1 MKKTFFIAAT
11 SVLLAACGQQKVV
24 SSNLIQVSEFS
35 IVTTD
40 KDTLY
45 LKEGDEMS
53 MHLKANWDNGAFR
66 NYDSGINTSVIMV
79 NEETFN
85 ALSGKSIKDP
95 IAVQRLSKLTD
106 SY

>member
-1 MKKTFFIAAT
+1 MKKTLFIAAI
-11 SVLLAACGQQKVV
+11 SVIFAACGEQNVV
-24 SSNLIQVSEFS
+24 SSNLTQVSEFS

-53 MHLKANWDNGAFR
+53 IYLKNHWDNGAFR
-66 NYDSGINTSVIMV
+66 NYDSGINISVIMV

-85 ALSGKSIKDP
+85 TLSGKSIKDP
-95 IAVQRLSKLTD
+95 IVVQRLSKLTEG
-106 SY
+106 Y

>member
-45 LKEGDEMS
+45 LKEGDGMS
-53 MHLKANWDNGAFR
+53 MHIKANWDNGAFR

-85 ALSGKSIKDP
+85 TLSGKSIKDP
-95 IAVQRLSKLTD
+95 VVVQRLSKLTD

>member
-1 MKKTFFIAAT
+1 
-11 SVLLAACGQQKVV
+11 
-24 SSNLIQVSEFS
+24 
-35 IVTTD
+35 
-40 KDTLY
+40 
-45 LKEGDEMS
+45 MS

-85 ALSGKSIKDP
+85 TLSGKSIKDP
-95 IAVQRLSKLTD
+95 VVVQRLSKLTD

>member
-11 SVLLAACGQQKVV
+11 SVLLAACGQQKVF

-85 ALSGKSIKDP
+85 TLSGKSIKDP
-95 IAVQRLSKLTD
+95 VVVQRLSKLTD

>member
-1 MKKTFFIAAT
+1 MKKTFFVAAT
-11 SVLLAACGQQKVV
+11 SILFAACGQQKVV

-45 LKEGDEMS
+45 LKDGDGMS
-53 MHLKANWDNGAFR
+53 MHLKTNWDNGAF
-66 NYDSGINTSVIMV
+66 NSYNGGINTSVIMV

-85 ALSGKSIKDP
+85 TLSGKSIKDP
-95 IAVQRLSKLTD
+95 VAVQRLSKLTD